1 MTPSGKFVGIDVSKA
16 QFDVAVRPTG
26 EHWTSAHTEA
36 GITLV
41 VARLVSL
48 RPTLVVLEA
57 TGGLE
62 ISLTG
67 GVRRRDCQSS
77 SSILGKFA
85 LSPKPRGISRRPIRW
100 MPRS

>member
-36 GITLV
+36 RITLV

-48 RPTLVVLEA
+48 RPTLVV
-57 TGGLE
+57 
-62 ISLTG
+62 
-67 GVRRRDCQSS
+67 
-77 SSILGKFA
+77 
-85 LSPKPRGISRRPIRW
+85 
-100 MPRS
+100 